1 MQSAHRMQNKPGTHV
16 AVIMDGN
23 RRWARARGLP
33 DAAGHQAG
41 VQALRRIVEAAPGEG
56 IATLTVYAFS
66 SDNWR
71 RPESEVHALMALML
85 AYLDSETEEMVRN
98 GVRFSAIGRR
108 DRLVPG
114 LVAEIERSETL
125 TAWGDGLN
133 LRVAVDYSAR
143 AAILEAARKLPPDGS
158 DADLAA
164 LIAGKSGDVDLLI
177 RTGNEQRLS
186 DFLLW
191 ECSYAEL
198 YFASSLWPDFGEKEL
213 RAALEEFRR
222 RDRRFGGAG
231 VRAA

>member
-1 MQSAHRMQNKPGTHV
+1 MQSNRMHV

-41 VQALRRIVEAAPGEG
+41 VTALRRIVEAAPDFG
-56 IATLTVYAFS
+56 IATLTLYAFS

-71 RPESEVHALMALML
+71 RPEGEVQALMALML

-98 GVRFSAIGRR
+98 GVRFSVIGRR
-108 DRLVPG
+108 DRLLPD
-114 LVAEIERSETL
+114 LVAEIERTETL

-143 AAILEAARKLPPDGS
+143 AAILEAARRLPEDGS
-158 DADLAA
+158 EADLAA
-164 LIAGKSGDVDLLI
+164 LVAGEAGDVDLLI

-198 YFASSLWPDFGEKEL
+198 YFAPPLWPDFGEKDL
-213 RAALEEFRR
+213 AAAMAEFRR
-222 RDRRFGGAG
+222 RDRRFGGAST
-231 VRAA
+231 RAA

>member
-1 MQSAHRMQNKPGTHV
+1 V

-23 RRWARARGLP
+23 RRWARARGLA

-71 RPESEVHALMALML
+71 RPENEVNALMALML

-98 GVRFSAIGRR
+98 GVRFTAIGRR
-108 DRLVPG
+108 DRLLPE
-114 LVAEIERSETL
+114 LVSEIERTENL

-143 AAILEAARKLPPDGS
+143 ASILEAARKLPQTGS
-158 DADLAA
+158 DAELAD
-164 LIAGKSGDVDLLI
+164 LIAGEAGDVDLLI

-198 YFASSLWPDFGEKEL
+198 YFARALWPDFSEKDL
-213 RAALEEFRR
+213 AAAMQEFRG
-222 RDRRFGGAG
+222 RDRRFGGASAC
-231 VRAA
+231 AA

>member
-1 MQSAHRMQNKPGTHV
+1 MQSRLHV
-16 AVIMDGN
+16 AIIMDGN

-41 VQALRRIVEAAPGEG
+41 VNVLRRIVEAAPEQG

-71 RPESEVHALMALML
+71 RPESETSALMALML

-98 GVRFSAIGRR
+98 GVRFTAIGRR

-114 LVAEIERSETL
+114 LVAEIERTEML
-125 TAWGDGLN
+125 TEGGDGLN
-133 LRVAVDYSAR
+133 LRVAIDYSGR
-143 AAILEAARKLPPDGS
+143 AAILEAARKFSPEGS
-158 DADLAA
+158 DADFAA
-164 LIAGKSGDVDLLI
+164 LVAGAAGDVDLLV

-198 YFASSLWPDFGEKEL
+198 HFAPCLWPDFGEKDL
-213 RAALEEFRR
+213 AAAMAEFRR
-222 RDRRFGGAG
+222 RDRRFGGASI
-231 VRAA
+231 RAA

>member
-1 MQSAHRMQNKPGTHV
+1 MQSGESGMHV
-16 AVIMDGN
+16 AIIMDGN

-41 VQALRRIVEAAPGEG
+41 ITSLRRIVEAAPEED

-71 RPESEVHALMALML
+71 RPESEVNALMALML

-98 GVRFSAIGRR
+98 GVRFTAIGRR
-108 DRLVPG
+108 DRLLPE
-114 LVAEIERSETL
+114 LVSEIERTENL

-143 AAILEAARKLPPDGS
+143 AAILEAARNLPKGGS
-158 DADLAA
+158 DADFAA
-164 LIAGKSGDVDLLI
+164 LVTGEGGDVDLLI

-198 YFASSLWPDFGEKEL
+198 YFSSALWPDFGEKDL
-213 RAALEEFRR
+213 AAAMQEFRR
-222 RDRRFGGAG
+222 RDRRFGGAST
-231 VRAA
+231 RAA

>member
-1 MQSAHRMQNKPGTHV
+1 MQSNRMHV
-16 AVIMDGN
+16 AMIMDGN

-41 VQALRRIVEAAPGEG
+41 VTALRRIVEAAPDFG

-71 RPESEVHALMALML
+71 RPEGEVQALMALML

-108 DRLVPG
+108 DRLLPD
-114 LVAEIERSETL
+114 LVAEIERTETL

-143 AAILEAARKLPPDGS
+143 AAILEAARRLPEDGS
-158 DADLAA
+158 EADLAA
-164 LIAGKSGDVDLLI
+164 LVAGEAGDVDLLI

-198 YFASSLWPDFGEKEL
+198 YFAPALWPDFGEKDL
-213 RAALEEFRR
+213 AAAMAEFRR
-222 RDRRFGGAG
+222 RDRRFGGAST
-231 VRAA
+231 RAA

>member
-1 MQSAHRMQNKPGTHV
+1 MQSNRMHV
-16 AVIMDGN
+16 AMIMDGN

-33 DAAGHQAG
+33 DAAGHEAG
-41 VQALRRIVEAAPGEG
+41 VTALRRIVEAAPDFG

-71 RPESEVHALMALML
+71 RPEGEVQALMALML

-98 GVRFSAIGRR
+98 GVRFSVIGRR
-108 DRLVPG
+108 DRLLPD
-114 LVAEIERSETL
+114 LVAEIERTETL

-143 AAILEAARKLPPDGS
+143 AAILEAARRLPEDGS
-158 DADLAA
+158 EADLAA
-164 LIAGKSGDVDLLI
+164 LVTGGAGDVDLLI

-198 YFASSLWPDFGEKEL
+198 YFAPPLWPDFGEKDL
-213 RAALEEFRR
+213 AAAMAEFRR
-222 RDRRFGGAG
+222 RDRRFGGASTW
-231 VRAA
+231 AA

>member
-1 MQSAHRMQNKPGTHV
+1 MQSSQRMQDKQGTHV

-23 RRWARARGLP
+23 RRWARVRGLP

-56 IATLTVYAFS
+56 IATLSVYAFS

-108 DRLVPG
+108 DRLVPD
-114 LVAEIERSETL
+114 LAAEIERSETL
-125 TAWGDGLN
+125 TQWGDSLD

-143 AAILEAARKLPPDGS
+143 AAILDAARKLPPDGS

-164 LIAGKSGDVDLLI
+164 LIGGESGDVDLLI

-198 YFASSLWPDFGEKEL
+198 YFAPSLWPDFDEKEL
-213 RAALEEFRR
+213 AAAMAEFRR
-222 RDRRFGGAG
+222 RDRRFGGASS
-231 VRAA
+231 RAA

>member
-1 MQSAHRMQNKPGTHV
+1 MQSERNGMHM

-41 VQALRRIVEAAPGEG
+41 IQALRRIVEAAPDQG

-71 RPESEVHALMALML
+71 RPESEVNALMALML

-98 GVRFSAIGRR
+98 GVRFTAIGRR
-108 DRLVPG
+108 DRLLPA
-114 LVAEIERSETL
+114 LVSEIERTERL
-125 TAWGDGLN
+125 TQWGDGLN

-143 AAILEAARKLPPDGS
+143 AAILEAARKLPEDGS
-158 DADLAA
+158 DADFAA
-164 LIAGKSGDVDLLI
+164 LVAGEAGDVDLLV
-177 RTGNEQRLS
+177 RTGQEQRLS

-198 YFASSLWPDFGEKEL
+198 YFAHQLWPDFGEREL
-213 RAALEEFRR
+213 AAAMEDFRR
-222 RDRRFGGAG
+222 RDRRFGGAST
-231 VRAA
+231 RAA

>member
-1 MQSAHRMQNKPGTHV
+1 MQSNRMHV

-41 VQALRRIVEAAPGEG
+41 VTALRRIVEAAPDFG

-71 RPESEVHALMALML
+71 RPEGEVHALMALML

-98 GVRFSAIGRR
+98 GVRFSVIGRR
-108 DRLVPG
+108 DRLLPD
-114 LVAEIERSETL
+114 LVAEIERTETL

-143 AAILEAARKLPPDGS
+143 AAILEAARRLPEDGS
-158 DADLAA
+158 EADLAA
-164 LIAGKSGDVDLLI
+164 LVTGGAGDVDLLT

-198 YFASSLWPDFGEKEL
+198 YFAPPLWPDFGEKDL
-213 RAALEEFRR
+213 AAAMAEFRR
-222 RDRRFGGAG
+222 RDRRFGGASTW
-231 VRAA
+231 AA